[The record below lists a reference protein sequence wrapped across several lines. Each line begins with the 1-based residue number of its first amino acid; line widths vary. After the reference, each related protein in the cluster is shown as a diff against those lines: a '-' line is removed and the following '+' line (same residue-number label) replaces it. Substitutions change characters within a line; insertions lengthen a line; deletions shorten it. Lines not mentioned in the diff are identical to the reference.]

1 MEPESSES
9 RHQNPVGDSCKIM
22 KRTSPSMSYRDLQ
35 NTLDEGFAEQ
45 RHRDLWLFLYSS
57 RHATPELW
65 QLHSA
70 RDLDTQEREELFHEA
85 NLLLEKFS
93 SSGQPQLS
101 SNDENYPAKL
111 DKFCFGLI
119 CAFHKRLLAD
129 GFTDIRF
136 ETQRA
141 DYDNVINNL
150 TRDEIAVVSRL
161 HELTYKYGFV
171 ITELLNSLIDSPKLI
186 DAFIIRNL
194 EIHDINQIPSFT
206 FPKKGSHPQGIQIS
220 TKEYQTEINEPWDL
234 VVFINEKDTLSNI
247 KEELSKSWKD
257 PGSQVVGDQ
266 NQQKI
271 SFYVD
276 RGKCNLRNL
285 IDTIR
290 LQIDHLN
297 SYNNGLS
304 LIAEPEYLG
313 AFKKNK
319 AKAEKEAKRNLSSTI
334 DRLRLTEGLLSKRWS
349 VKKSNIRRSIGLYLW
364 DQKNIIETSRSRKN
378 IIIDLIDEIK
388 YERPEALEFYLKNFN
403 KYDSPEQTKKFGDSA
418 DALETV
424 TREMEA
430 DFELTDICI
439 RNFEFLAPQDVKS
452 RRRKS

>member
-1 MEPESSES
+1 
-9 RHQNPVGDSCKIM
+9 
-22 KRTSPSMSYRDLQ
+22 MSYRDLQ

-171 ITELLNSLIDSPKLI
+171 ITELL
-186 DAFIIRNL
+186 FF
-194 EIHDINQIPSFT
+194 SF
-206 FPKKGSHPQGIQIS
+206 
-220 TKEYQTEINEPWDL
+220 
-234 VVFINEKDTLSNI
+234 
-247 KEELSKSWKD
+247 
-257 PGSQVVGDQ
+257 
-266 NQQKI
+266 
-271 SFYVD
+271 
-276 RGKCNLRNL
+276 
-285 IDTIR
+285 
-290 LQIDHLN
+290 
-297 SYNNGLS
+297 
-304 LIAEPEYLG
+304 
-313 AFKKNK
+313 
-319 AKAEKEAKRNLSSTI
+319 
-334 DRLRLTEGLLSKRWS
+334 
-349 VKKSNIRRSIGLYLW
+349 
-364 DQKNIIETSRSRKN
+364 
-378 IIIDLIDEIK
+378 
-388 YERPEALEFYLKNFN
+388 
-403 KYDSPEQTKKFGDSA
+403 
-418 DALETV
+418 
-424 TREMEA
+424 
-430 DFELTDICI
+430 
-439 RNFEFLAPQDVKS
+439 
-452 RRRKS
+452 